1 MLCLRCQ
8 TGYSVGMDEPEIAET
23 EQVIERLLVHLEQEL
38 GRRVASCTVMPLAM
52 RHAGFLP
59 HVKITME
66 DKAP

>member
-1 MLCLRCQ
+1 
-8 TGYSVGMDEPEIAET
+8 MDDPEITDA

-38 GRRVASCTVMPLAM
+38 GRRVASCTVMPLSM

-66 DKAP
+66 DHLSET